1 MLKRLIFAVIA
12 LALFLLLAEG
22 SARLIERS
30 AERWADDAVGLSGWQ
45 AKFFG
50 SLFNWHEGDPDLLW
64 RFKPNLANRYIQTN
78 STHTIGPEI
87 RSPKP
92 PTSFRILLL
101 GDSSPVGLGLGL
113 DSYDLSFGPQL
124 QRRLQDLYGEHQEVE
139 LINAAVSGYTS
150 EQLVRYL
157 ELHGWGFE
165 PDVVILYCGNNDA
178 SISGF
183 QNDRELMRKQRLSQL
198 RALLSRTAL
207 YRVLR
212 AALAPGCSSAPSH
225 EMALQVRVTPDQYG
239 ENLATIAEQCHR
251 RDCPLIIVKPPV
263 PLRWPAGLQFKPF
276 RRLEG
281 SDGQL
286 IIPEPLAECLNRPI
300 RYCLD
305 RERLPSW
312 YHNAD
317 KVTRLVYASAY
328 RDTLPPTEAVS
339 YYAKQL
345 EVDSQSPILWNN
357 LGVACWE
364 SKRYAEA
371 DSCLRKARQ
380 ESVRAFD
387 GLPDPASQAL
397 GTVFL
402 FNIGINL
409 MSAAQYDSA
418 ALQSDTALAFTYLD
432 SALQG
437 DYLSLRV
444 KRSYL
449 EQIDSLGEEWENV
462 TVVDMPTVFAQNG
475 GESLFIDH
483 CHPTA
488 KGHRLIA
495 QEIFEAMKTGL
506 AAQE

>member
-1 MLKRLIFAVIA
+1 MLKRLVFSVVAFG
-12 LALFLLLAEG
+12 LFLLLAETG
-22 SARLIERS
+22 ARLVERG
-30 AERWADDAVGLSGWQ
+30 AERWTDDAEGLSGWQ

-50 SLFNWHEGDPDLLW
+50 SIFDWHEPDPDLLW
-64 RFKPNLANRYIQTN
+64 RFKPNLLNRYIQTN

-87 RSPKP
+87 SHPKP

-101 GDSSPVGLGLGL
+101 GDSSPVGLGL
-113 DSYDLSFGPQL
+113 DSCHLSFGPQL
-124 QRRLQDLYGEHQEVE
+124 QMRLQDLHGERRDVE
-139 LINAAVSGYTS
+139 LVNAAVSGYTS

-157 ELHGWGFE
+157 ELHGWAFE
-165 PDVVILYCGNNDA
+165 PDIVILYCGNNDA

-207 YRVLR
+207 YRLLR
-212 AALAPGCSSAPSH
+212 TVLAPGCSSAPSH
-225 EMALQVRVTPDQYG
+225 EMALQVRVTPESYG
-239 ENLATIAEQCHR
+239 ENLAAIAEQCHR
-251 RDCPLIIVKPPV
+251 RNCPLIIVKPPV

-276 RRLEG
+276 CRLKG

-305 RERLPSW
+305 RERLPAG
-312 YHNAD
+312 YAGGD
-317 KVTRLVYASAY
+317 KFTRLVYASAY
-328 RDTLPPTEAVS
+328 WDTLPPADAIS
-339 YYAKQL
+339 FYNKQL
-345 EVDSQSPILWNN
+345 DVDPQSPTLWNN

-364 SKRYAEA
+364 SERYAEA
-371 DSCLRKARQ
+371 DSCLHKARQ
-380 ESVRAFD
+380 ESVRVCD
-387 GLPDPASQAL
+387 SLPGPASHAL

-409 MSAAQYDSA
+409 LSAAQNDSA
-418 ALQSDTALAFTYLD
+418 TVRSDTALAFAYLD

-462 TVVDMPTVFAQNG
+462 TVIDMPTVFAQNG

-488 KGHRLIA
+488 EGHRLIA

-506 AAQE
+506 APHK

>member
-1 MLKRLIFAVIA
+1 MAFVLL
-12 LALFLLLAEG
+12 LLLAEG
-22 SARLIERS
+22 GALLIERG
-30 AERWADDAVGLSGWQ
+30 AGRWADDAVGLSGWQ

-50 SLFNWHEGDPDLLW
+50 SIFDWHEGDPDLLW

-87 RSPKP
+87 SHPKP

-101 GDSSPVGLGLGL
+101 GDSSPVGLGLG
-113 DSYDLSFGPQL
+113 SYHLSFGPQL
-124 QRRLQDLYGEHQEVE
+124 QMRLQDLHGEHREVE
-139 LINAAVSGYTS
+139 LVNAAVAGYTS

-157 ELHGWGFE
+157 ELHGWEFE
-165 PDVVILYCGNNDA
+165 PDIVVLYCGNNDA

-183 QNDRELMRKQRLSQL
+183 QNDRELLRKQRLSQL

-212 AALAPGCSSAPSH
+212 SALAPSCSSAPAH
-225 EMALQVRVTPDQYG
+225 EMALQVRVTPEQYG
-239 ENLATIAEQCHR
+239 ENLTTIAKQCHR
-251 RDCPLIIVKPPV
+251 QNCPLIIVKPPV
-263 PLRWPAGLQFKPF
+263 PLMWPAGLQFKPF
-276 RRLEG
+276 RRLKG

-286 IIPEPLAECLNRPI
+286 IMPEPLAECLSRPI

-312 YHNAD
+312 YNNPD

-328 RDTLPPTEAVS
+328 WDTLPPAEAIS
-339 YYAKQL
+339 FYNEQL
-345 EVDSQSPILWNN
+345 RVDPQSPILWNN

-364 SKRYAEA
+364 SGRYAEA
-371 DSCLRKARQ
+371 DSCLHQARQ
-380 ESVRAFD
+380 ASVRMRD
-387 GLPDPASQAL
+387 SQPDPASHAL

-409 MSAAQYDSA
+409 LSAAQYDSA
-418 ALQSDTALAFTYLD
+418 TLHSDPALAITYLD
-432 SALQG
+432 SALQA

-444 KRSYL
+444 KRCYL

-488 KGHRLIA
+488 EGHRLIA

-506 AAQE
+506 AFHE

>member
-1 MLKRLIFAVIA
+1 MSKRLIFAVLA

-22 SARLIERS
+22 GARLVERG
-30 AERWADDAVGLSGWQ
+30 AGRWTDDAVGLSGWQ

-50 SLFNWHEGDPDLLW
+50 SIFNWHEPDPDLLW

-87 RSPKP
+87 SHPKP

-101 GDSSPVGLGLGL
+101 GDSSPVGLGL
-113 DSYDLSFGPQL
+113 DSYYLSFGPQL
-124 QRRLQDLYGEHQEVE
+124 QMHLQDLYGERREVE
-139 LINAAVSGYTS
+139 LVNAAVSGYTS

-165 PDVVILYCGNNDA
+165 PDIVILYCGNNDA

-183 QNDRELMRKQRLSQL
+183 QNDRELLHNQRLSQL

-207 YRVLR
+207 YRILR
-212 AALAPGCSSAPSH
+212 AALAPGRSSAPSH
-225 EMALQVRVTPDQYG
+225 EMVLQVRVTPDQYR
-239 ENLATIAEQCHR
+239 ENLAAIAEQCYR
-251 RDCPLIIVKPPV
+251 RNCPLIIVKPLV
-263 PLRWPAGLQFKPF
+263 PLMWPAGLQFKPF
-276 RRLEG
+276 RRLKG

-305 RERLPSW
+305 RERMPSW
-312 YHNAD
+312 YDNPD
-317 KVTRLVYASAY
+317 KFTRLVYASAY
-328 RDTLPPTEAVS
+328 RDTRPAAEAMS
-339 YYAKQL
+339 YYSMQL
-345 EVDSQSPILWNN
+345 KVDPQSPILWNN
-357 LGVACWE
+357 LGVASWE
-364 SKRYAEA
+364 NERYVEA
-371 DSCLRKARQ
+371 DSCLHKARQ
-380 ESVRAFD
+380 EFARGCDSLA
-387 GLPDPASQAL
+387 DPASQAL

-409 MSAAQYDSA
+409 LSTAQHVSATP
-418 ALQSDTALAFTYLD
+418 QSDTALAFAYLD

-444 KRSYL
+444 KRCYL
-449 EQIDSLGEEWENV
+449 EQIDSLGEEWKNV
-462 TVVDMPTVFAQNG
+462 TVVDLPTVFAQNG

-483 CHPTA
+483 CHPTVE
-488 KGHRLIA
+488 GHRLIA
-495 QEIFEAMKTGL
+495 QEILETVKTGL
-506 AAQE
+506 ASHE